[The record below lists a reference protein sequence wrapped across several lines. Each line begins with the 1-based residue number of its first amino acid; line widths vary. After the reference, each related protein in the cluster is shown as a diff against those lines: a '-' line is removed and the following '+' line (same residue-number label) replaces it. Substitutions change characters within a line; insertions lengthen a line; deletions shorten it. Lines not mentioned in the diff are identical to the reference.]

1 MMANHTR
8 LNALDVI
15 RLLGDVESSTVAR
28 ILETGGTG
36 ADLEI
41 AYACF
46 MGDNDR
52 QEGQLGP
59 LSGHAARIFEIL
71 RDDPMLAPLE
81 KS

>member
-1 MMANHTR
+1 MVNHTR

-15 RLLGDVESSTVAR
+15 RLLGDVESSTVTS
-28 ILETGGTG
+28 ILGTGGTG

-41 AYACF
+41 AYFCL

-59 LSGHAARIFEIL
+59 LAGNAARIFEIL
-71 RDDPMLAPLE
+71 RNDPLLAPLE
-81 KS
+81 RS

>member
-1 MMANHTR
+1 MANNLR

-15 RLLGDVESSTVAR
+15 RLLGDVESTTVSS
-28 ILETGGTG
+28 ILATGGSG

-41 AYACF
+41 AYFCF

-59 LSGHAARIFEIL
+59 LTGNAARIFEIL
-71 RDDPMLAPLE
+71 RNDPMLAPLE